1 MSQVRYTAIAAP
13 KAKGDLSAVFGTL
26 QILSSSDITVR
37 SIHCQLYCITV
48 ELFLRKESHKVY
60 SPQRQIYNNNHGR
73 TEQDGSVA

>member
-37 SIHCQLYCITV
+37 SIHIHCQMYCIML
-48 ELFLRKESHKVY
+48 ELFVRKESHKGY
-60 SPQRQIYNNNHGR
+60 SPQTDI
-73 TEQDGSVA
+73 

>member
-48 ELFLRKESHKVY
+48 ELFLRKESHKVIL
-60 SPQRQIYNNNHGR
+60 PRQIYNNNHGR
-73 TEQDGSVA
+73 TKQDGYVA